1 MENKI
6 TELLYNA
13 YSSGK
18 FEDITPADTE
28 DLAEEQALLKEL
40 EEKYNFTFEDICR
53 LEDDLLDRM
62 IEKHAYRSFCGGF
75 TLAVRLMK
83 L

>member
-1 MENKI
+1 MENKF
-6 TELLYNA
+6 LNVLYNA

-40 EEKYNFTFEDICR
+40 EENYNFTFEDICR
-53 LEDDLLDRM
+53 LEDTLLGRM
-62 IEKHAYRSFCGGF
+62 IEKHAYKSFCSGF
-75 TLAVRLMK
+75 ILAVRL
-83 L
+83 LRL

>member
-6 TELLYNA
+6 MEMLYKA
-13 YSSGK
+13 YLSGQL
-18 FEDITPADTE
+18 EDITPVRSE
-28 DLAEEQALLKEL
+28 DLTKEQALLKEL